1 MEDQFWYKEGIW
13 WYEGINRL
21 KSISVMPWTYKIPP
35 LYFIKNE
42 PKPKEAKI
50 IKFETKKIIKD
61 DFNIKGSVNQ
71 LF

>member
-1 MEDQFWYKEGIW
+1 
-13 WYEGINRL
+13 
-21 KSISVMPWTYKIPP
+21 MPWTYKIPP